1 MELATNL
8 RTWRDRLDPADAG
21 LPRQSL
27 RRAPG
32 LRREEV
38 AQLAGLSVNYLT
50 RLEQGRAEHPSA
62 SVVAALARALR
73 LSSAEADLLYRLAGL
88 AVPRAGGMDRHL
100 TPSVQRILDRLGDVP
115 VIVQDAGWTV
125 VAANGPALALV
136 GDILAGSGRDR
147 NVAWRVFTG
156 AADRVLRSDEER
168 EQFEI
173 QAVGDLHAALGRHP
187 EDSELRSLVQDL
199 RARSP
204 RFEAL
209 WRAHPARR
217 MAASRKTFEHPEAGR
232 LTVDC
237 DVLEV
242 HGSDLRVIVYTAEPG
257 TPDASALQLLSVLG
271 LERFAAPEYPRPRE

>member
-1 MELATNL
+1 MGGGCLPPPVPSSAARRSATITRMELATRL

-50 RLEQGRAEHPSA
+50 RLEQGRA
-62 SVVAALARALR
+62 
-73 LSSAEADLLYRLAGL
+73 
-88 AVPRAGGMDRHL
+88 
-100 TPSVQRILDRLGDVP
+100 
-115 VIVQDAGWTV
+115 
-125 VAANGPALALV
+125 
-136 GDILAGSGRDR
+136 
-147 NVAWRVFTG
+147 
-156 AADRVLRSDEER
+156 
-168 EQFEI
+168 QFEV
-173 QAVGDLHAALGRHP
+173 QAVGDLLAALGRSP
-187 EDSELRSLVQDL
+187 EDAELRSLVGDL

-209 WRAHPARR
+209 WGERPARR
-217 MAASRKTFEHPEAGR
+217 MGASRKTFVHPEAGR

-242 HGSDLRVIVYTAEPG
+242 HGSDLRVIVYTAAPG
-257 TPDASALQLLSVLG
+257 TPDASALRLLGVLG
-271 LERFAAPEYPRPRE
+271 LERFTATAGAGDRGERT